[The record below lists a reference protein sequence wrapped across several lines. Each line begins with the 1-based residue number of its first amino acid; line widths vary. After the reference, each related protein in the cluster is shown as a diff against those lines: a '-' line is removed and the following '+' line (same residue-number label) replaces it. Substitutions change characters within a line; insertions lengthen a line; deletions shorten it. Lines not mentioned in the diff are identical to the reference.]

1 MRAKERAIERA
12 ITGEE
17 LQIKSEDMS
26 QALHNEFTEN
36 SVLPADSNMEDWLR
50 LLDFDPKNV
59 ARVRRPNDSDQAA
72 SDTLS
77 RSII

>member
-1 MRAKERAIERA
+1 
-12 ITGEE
+12 
-17 LQIKSEDMS
+17 LQIKSDDMT
-26 QALHNEFTEN
+26 QALKKEFTEN
-36 SVLPADSNMEDWLR
+36 SLLPTDSNMEDWLQ

-59 ARVRRPNDSDQAA
+59 VRVRRPNDSDQAA

>member
-1 MRAKERAIERA
+1 MRAKERSIERA
-12 ITGEE
+12 IAGEE
-17 LQIKSEDMS
+17 LKIKKDDMT
-26 QALHNEFTEN
+26 QALKNEFTEN
-36 SVLPADSNMEDWLR
+36 SILPADSNMEDWLR

-59 ARVRRPNDSDQAA
+59 ARVRRPSDSDQAA